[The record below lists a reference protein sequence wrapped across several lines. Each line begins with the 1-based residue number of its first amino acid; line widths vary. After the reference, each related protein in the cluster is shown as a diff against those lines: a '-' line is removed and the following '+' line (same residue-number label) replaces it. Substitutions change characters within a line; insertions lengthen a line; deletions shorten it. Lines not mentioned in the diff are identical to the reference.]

1 MKIRMIAPIRNFDT
15 DLEEIV
21 LTKNLK
27 IIKGS
32 LLNSKIQLS
41 RKFKEQVGSVNWDLI
56 TSNYIFHFLGE
67 ASELVELRSG
77 DRLTVLKTISGKI
90 GDFFHDFI
98 DGLWFIKDNC
108 CFCNQFFLELI
119 TEQKVSITYKNI
131 IAGTATDEFSYIKF
145 NAEEIARH
153 KEIYFELKKFQIASD
168 TKKQDLINQIFSTE
182 GGIIPSPT
190 NMVSYDHPR
199 LYRAIF
205 FLSMVRR
212 HGSAITKITF
222 FIMMYE
228 CLFTSDDQAIAKKI
242 RERASAFLG
251 GSTKSKKAFKDLVF
265 RAYDIRSRNV
275 HGDIVDTPQD
285 KMKTIVASLDL
296 HTREILNQ
304 IIGMENKDIFIQQ
317 DSVKTRQ
324 NFEHYFDSLVSQ
336 SAKQDLSEVTQV
348 LLKPCVMRLVLPR
361 YLEIK
366 KNNTSNQ

>member
-1 MKIRMIAPIRNFDT
+1 MIAPIRNFDT
-15 DLEEIV
+15 DLEEIF

-27 IIKGS
+27 IINGS

-41 RKFKEQVGSVNWDLI
+41 KKFKEQIGSVNWDLI
-56 TSNYIFHFLGE
+56 TSNYIFHFIGE

-77 DRLTVLKTISGKI
+77 DRLTILKTISGKI

-108 CFCNQFFLELI
+108 CFCNQFFFELI

-131 IAGTATDEFSYIKF
+131 ITGTATDEFTYINF

-153 KEIYFELKKFQIASD
+153 QEIFFELKKFQNASD

-222 FIMMYE
+222 FIMLYE

-251 GSTKSKKAFKDLVF
+251 GSTRSRKAFKDLIF

-275 HGDIVDTPQD
+275 HGDVINTPQD

-296 HTREILNQ
+296 HTREILLQ
-304 IIGMENKDIFIQQ
+304 ILGMENKEIFIQQ
-317 DSVKTRQ
+317 DSEKTRQ
-324 NFEHYFDSLVSQ
+324 DFEYYFDSLVRQ
-336 SAKQDLSEVTQV
+336 GAKQELSEITPD
-348 LLKPCVMRLVLPR
+348 LLKPCTTQLVMPR
-361 YLEIK
+361 YSEIK
-366 KNNTSNQ
+366 NNM